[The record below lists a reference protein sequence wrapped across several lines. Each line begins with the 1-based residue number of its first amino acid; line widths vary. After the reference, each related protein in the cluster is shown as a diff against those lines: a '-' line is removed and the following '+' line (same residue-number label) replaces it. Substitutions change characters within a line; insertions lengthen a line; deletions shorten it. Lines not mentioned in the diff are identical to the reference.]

1 MNATKRR
8 CLNDDAAI
16 EYLCISCQKEVK
28 PCQQAFMCDGCS
40 RWQHRTCSTGVTQQ
54 EYRLAVQK
62 KTSIDWK
69 CSDCLGEPSTSTP
82 PATLNIT
89 YTIVPATPTSPDFD
103 PSVVQQPSPLSS
115 TFRSPPTS
123 PASTNA
129 SIIQPP
135 SPLASTSATSPLPVT
150 APTSPDINQ
159 LPDRSVTSCDTLHNI
174 FVYSVTASKDLVCR
188 RNVQGCSA
196 TLRQLWSIHA
206 FLKQND
212 CTKQVPLLFVLMSR
226 RCKEDYNKILA
237 YLKEKLPHP
246 MTVTEVVMDFEHAV
260 WSSFRTTL
268 PDVTLRGCSFHW
280 SQCVWK
286 RIQDEGLAPAYRQNN
301 KYFVFFRL

>member
-16 EYLCISCQKEVK
+16 EYPCISCQKEVR
-28 PCQQAFMCDGCS
+28 PRQHALMCDGCS

-69 CSDCLGEPSTSTP
+69 CSDCLEEPSTSTP

-103 PSVVQQPSPLSS
+103 TSVVQQPSPLSS

-159 LPDRSVTSCDTLHNI
+159 LPDRSVTSFQEPPAVVESNLNSTITVPSTDSATDTDEVPEFQVIVGASIRGADILVEKSSYTYVKDGKPAKNGRQRWRCSI
-174 FVYSVTASKDLVCR
+174 RNKGVSCTASVSQAGDVYTRGPHPHK
-188 RNVQGCSA
+188 CSA
-196 TLRQLWSIHA
+196 RDCADITMKVKAQLRKKPFDNTYQTMFQL
-206 FLKQND
+206 
-212 CTKQVPLLFVLMSR
+212 
-226 RCKEDYNKILA
+226 LA
-237 YLKEKLPHP
+237 YQAWTH
-246 MTVTEVVMDFEHAV
+246 
-260 WSSFRTTL
+260 
-268 PDVTLRGCSFHW
+268 
-280 SQCVWK
+280 
-286 RIQDEGLAPAYRQNN
+286 
-301 KYFVFFRL
+301 